1 MSPGPPGETSCRNK
15 IICILVKNITF
26 KWINSFWYLD
36 LKEGVQDAYL
46 AFPFGHPFTLLIVA
60 VIHLFWS
67 LRAWVEEQELSSRVS
82 AGEGLGDPDW
92 LCSHP
97 LPSTSTLPIKILSLQ
112 NFLSYPFIGTLM
124 IMYSIPPVSWSQ
136 IRFVL
141 VIWTDVVPS
150 AYHLGSLCQD
160 PPAFVFIGSDHSFSL
175 SPKKKRKKKSYCFF
189 VHYIIPISL
198 PSPSLKFLL
207 SWFLLLF
214 SHTQPGHSFLHLIFS
229 EILQHGLFRKQS
241 LVHYC
246 VCMFMFDFVFS
257 VSVF

>member
-1 MSPGPPGETSCRNK
+1 MSSGPPGETSCRNK

-112 NFLSYPFIGTLM
+112 NFLSYLFIGTLM
-124 IMYSIPPVSWSQ
+124 IMYSIPPVSWS
-136 IRFVL
+136 
-141 VIWTDVVPS
+141 P
-150 AYHLGSLCQD
+150 D
-160 PPAFVFIGSDHSFSL
+160 PF
-175 SPKKKRKKKSYCFF
+175 CFG
-189 VHYIIPISL
+189 YLDRCSPISIPSWVPL
-198 PSPSLKFLL
+198 PRSTCLCFHWFWSLIL
-207 SWFLLLF
+207 S
-214 SHTQPGHSFLHLIFS
+214 
-229 EILQHGLFRKQS
+229 
-241 LVHYC
+241 
-246 VCMFMFDFVFS
+246 
-257 VSVF
+257 